1 MKSERMDTV
10 EKDRKF
16 EQQLESVR
24 NLLESTKY
32 TKSVVLK
39 PKDEVIYDPS
49 MFAQLAKEVRR
60 FGAEWFSWS
69 GVFVI
74 PEREEP
80 ASPAKQESS
89 HCETIE
95 TVERS
100 REFDQMLDRIGNM
113 VESTQ
118 YIKSILVKPKKEVIS
133 DPSMLIQ
140 LYNKVTRVGAVW
152 FSWSGVFVVPEREES
167 ASPAKQESSQD
178 ETLTPVT
185 EEHSSQS
192 AEALLN
198 DRINIELEKLQAHFR
213 RKMSKSEVC
222 ESVAFLLSRGFKPE
236 EIAAKVGVGRATV
249 YRHILQEKTDNSVS
263 Q

>member
-60 FGAEWFSWS
+60 FGAE
-69 GVFVI
+69 
-74 PEREEP
+74 
-80 ASPAKQESS
+80 
-89 HCETIE
+89 
-95 TVERS
+95 
-100 REFDQMLDRIGNM
+100 
-113 VESTQ
+113 
-118 YIKSILVKPKKEVIS
+118 
-133 DPSMLIQ
+133 
-140 LYNKVTRVGAVW
+140 W